1 MSHVDLNKKA
11 ADLRAILEKSTD
23 VLSKLKSEELRLNE
37 NLDQKKR
44 QLEELRTK
52 GKEEEKKNEAHKFYT
67 IEKEAKLLTE
77 KCM

>member
-1 MSHVDLNKKA
+1 VSHADLNKKA

-23 VLSKLKSEELRLNE
+23 VLSKLKSEELRLTG
-37 NLDQKKR
+37 NLEEKRR
-44 QLEELRTK
+44 QLEELRNKTK
-52 GKEEEKKNEAHKFYT
+52 EDEKKNEAHKFYT